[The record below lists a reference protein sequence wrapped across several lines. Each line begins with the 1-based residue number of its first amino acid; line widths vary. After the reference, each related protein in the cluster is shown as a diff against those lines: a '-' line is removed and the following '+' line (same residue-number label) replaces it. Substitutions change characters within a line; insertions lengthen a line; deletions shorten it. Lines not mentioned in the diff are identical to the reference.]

1 MAYEAMNNA
10 GALHSRLIVILND
23 NDMSIA
29 PPVGAMSAY
38 LSRLLSSHKFLVAAR
53 SGLAHGA
60 SGSRARWSAPRAAP
74 RNMPAA
80 C

>member
-1 MAYEAMNNA
+1 MN
-10 GALHSRLIVILND
+10 SRLIVILND

-38 LSRLLSSHKFLVAAR
+38 LSRLISSKSYRLLRHLSEPGGRAEVPAAR
-53 SGLAHGA
+53 W
-60 SGSRARWSAPRAAP
+60 RQARCGP

-80 C
+80 W